1 MSAAQRPLYLKQL
14 EVGLMQNFVYLI
26 GDPSTHEA
34 LIVDPG
40 WEVDRILK
48 LLDTD
53 DYQPSALFLTH
64 SHFDHINGVEEILEK
79 FDIPVYAQQ
88 VELEHLP
95 PEWRK
100 KVKPLRG
107 GDALSIGTVPATVLH
122 TPGHTPGSQCLLV
135 DGKNLVTGDTLFIGS
150 CGRSDLPGG
159 SPRQLHESLTKTLA
173 QLSDDT
179 IVYPGHNYAD
189 LPTSTIADEKR
200 NNPFMRLPRVD
211 DFLRLASPGG
221 V

>member
-1 MSAAQRPLYLKQL
+1 MSTPSQRPLYLKQL

-26 GDPSTHEA
+26 GDPSTREA

-40 WEVDRILK
+40 WEVDRILQ
-48 LLDTD
+48 LLAKD
-53 DYQPSALFLTH
+53 DYKPSQLFLTH

-79 FDIPVYAQQ
+79 FVVPVYAQHD
-88 VELEHLP
+88 ELEHLP

-100 KVKPLRG
+100 KVKTLRG
-107 GDALSIGTVPATVLH
+107 GDTVSIGAVPATVLH

-159 SPRQLHESLTKTLA
+159 SPRQLHDSLTKTLA
-173 QLSDDT
+173 QLGDDT
-179 IVYPGHNYAD
+179 LVYPGHNYAD
-189 LPTSTIADEKR
+189 RPTSTIGDEKR
-200 NNPFMRLPRVD
+200 TNPFMRISELNE
-211 DFLRLASPGG
+211 FLR
-221 V
+221 